1 VHNNKIHK
9 AFTPKSKNANIR
21 NGVGVMVNAKGVQK
35 LVFVISEDPVTFH
48 EMATVFKDYLHCKE
62 ALYLDG
68 TVSRYYFN
76 NNKKVF
82 GELDNG
88 QRLGPILG
96 VFKKKSIK
104 SKTQKTN

>member
-1 VHNNKIHK
+1 VSNTLFHEI
-9 AFTPKSKNANIR
+9 I
-21 NGVGVMVNAKGVQK
+21 
-35 LVFVISEDPVTFH
+35 FH
-48 EMATVFKDYLHCKE
+48 EMNRQYI
-62 ALYLDG
+62 
-68 TVSRYYFN
+68 YFN